1 MDSIYKQAEIKIV
14 NFLFALFWAYNYL
27 FVLVEEKL
35 KPYGL
40 SQLFVIRNQLVE
52 PNLETWNCITM
63 VNMNLL
69 KPKLIEQYKCGSE
82 EDFDTMTG
90 GELGETL
97 GETLFIRKCENYRLS
112 VIKVPGLIKE
122 KFNEFP
128 NLNNTRFLNIMYFNK
143 AMKNPVKL
151 NLDIAYIRNGNEV
164 LSKTFVYRMLS
175 YQYNPSDYV
184 FDDTYEVHLMD
195 FNIQK
200 HVLNSSQYIYFNDRL
215 KTGYEVRSVVN
226 TPLKVDTNVADAD
239 IDENAF
245 VSTNANA
252 FVSTDVNAFV
262 NDDENT
268 NLDTDAN

>member
-1 MDSIYKQAEIKIV
+1 
-14 NFLFALFWAYNYL
+14 
-27 FVLVEEKL
+27 
-35 KPYGL
+35 
-40 SQLFVIRNQLVE
+40 
-52 PNLETWNCITM
+52 M
-63 VNMNLL
+63 VNMNLT

-82 EDFDTMTG
+82 DDFDAMTG
-90 GELGETL
+90 GEL

-122 KFNEFP
+122 KFSEFP

-151 NLDIAYIRNGNEV
+151 NLDIAYVRNGNEV

-175 YQYNPSDYV
+175 YQYNPGDYV

-226 TPLKVDTNVADAD
+226 TQLKVDTNIADVD
-239 IDENAF
+239 TDENAF
-245 VSTNANA
+245 VGTKAN
-252 FVSTDVNAFV
+252 SFV

-268 NLDTDAN
+268 NLDPDSNSNTDAN

>member
-1 MDSIYKQAEIKIV
+1 MDSMYKQAEIKIV

-40 SQLFVIRNQLVE
+40 SQLFVIKNQLIE

-63 VNMNLL
+63 VNMNLT

-82 EDFDTMTG
+82 DDFDAMIQAN
-90 GELGETL
+90 EVEL

-112 VIKVPGLIKE
+112 VLKVPGLVKV

-151 NLDIAYIRNGNEV
+151 NLDISYIRNGNEV

-184 FDDTYEVHLMD
+184 FDETYEVHLMD
-195 FNIQK
+195 NNIRK

-215 KTGYEVRSVVN
+215 KTGYEVRSLLMV
-226 TPLKVDTNVADAD
+226 
-239 IDENAF
+239 
-245 VSTNANA
+245 
-252 FVSTDVNAFV
+252 DVNADSNVNTNAISDANADASADINTDANSFV
-262 NDDENT
+262 NDTKSFANDDVN
-268 NLDTDAN
+268 TDAN

>member
-82 EDFDTMTG
+82 DDFDAM
-90 GELGETL
+90 TL

-226 TPLKVDTNVADAD
+226 TPLKVDTNVANAD